1 MTSRTAP
8 PASPPSASPN
18 TRTTTPTRRV
28 VDATTCMLHWLMALC
43 FTGAYLTAD
52 DLTFS
57 HDTLQDFATASEAYA
72 ECSKPR
78 FEQVGGY
85 SALFLDGAQVR
96 KGDRRIDVIVIDFGT
111 VRAIAK

>member
-1 MTSRTAP
+1 MRNDITLTDEQIEA
-8 PASPPSASPN
+8 AFEA
-18 TRTTTPTRRV
+18 
-28 VDATTCMLHWLMALC
+28 AGALLC
-43 FTGAYLTAD
+43 AD
-52 DLTFS
+52 ELTFTRDS
-57 HDTLQDFATASEAYA
+57 LQDFATASEAYA

-111 VRAIAK
+111 VRAVAK